1 MILFIL
7 MKGAK
12 RMRRG
17 KKGGI
22 RYDMDAGAR
31 YLS

>member
-1 MILFIL
+1 MV
-7 MKGAK
+7 KGKK

-22 RYDMDAGAR
+22 RYDMDAGAC